1 MCRLQ
6 KSEADNDLWL
16 SGHFSTAAASKLE
29 SECIRGCQIDDTGC
43 PAFSKANLVLQFRCA
58 MDFILPKESIGNI
71 NSQN

>member
-29 SECIRGCQIDDTGC
+29 SALGVSNRRLHIAERLPFCEFGVSTDLLY
-43 PAFSKANLVLQFRCA
+43 NLRPVLLIKPVSLKK
-58 MDFILPKESIGNI
+58 MG
-71 NSQN
+71 